1 VIGTAT
7 YLFGPGMNLDAS
19 VAYTWLDADPET
31 IVLFGDSSGIDD
43 YQAIEVGVG
52 ATLTF

>member
-1 VIGTAT
+1 MIGTVT
-7 YLFGPGMNLDAS
+7 YLFGPGMNFDAS

-31 IVLFGDSSGIDD
+31 IACSDEDGELDD
-43 YQAIEVGVG
+43 YQALEFGVG